1 MEAETNRP
9 VPAQAQLAT
18 GARIDINRATAE
30 ELEALPGIGPVLAKR
45 IVEDREANGPFH
57 TVDDL
62 DRVKGIGEGIL
73 AKVRD
78 HVTAGP

>member
-1 MEAETNRP
+1 MEAETNQP
-9 VPAQAQLAT
+9 ELAREQSAPN
-18 GARIDINRATAE
+18 ARININSASAE

-45 IVEDREANGPFH
+45 IVQDREANGPFS

-73 AKVRD
+73 AKVRE
-78 HVTAGP
+78 HVIAGP